1 MKKTKRAKKS
11 RTWVIKQ
18 HRDQFFKKAKVLGY
32 KSRAAFKLIELNKKF
47 NFIKKNSNLLDVGS
61 APGGWSQVASKI
73 ITNGKIL
80 AVDITPMEKID
91 NVIFLNNNFLEE
103 KTQENILKIFE
114 TKIDVVI
121 SDMAENTTG
130 NKSVDSIRTNNLC
143 SEVISFSLKIL
154 NSKGTLICKLFMG
167 EDFLEVKNKAK
178 SNFKKVDFFKPESS
192 RNESKE
198 TYIICSA
205 LKTLMKSKL
214 CMFLLIHFYL
224 IQV

>member
-47 NFIKKNSNLLDVGS
+47 NFIKKNSNLLDIGS
-61 APGGWSQVASKI
+61 TPGGWSQVASKI

-80 AVDITPMEKID
+80 AIDITPMEKLD
-91 NVIFLNNNFLEE
+91 NVMFLNNDFLDE
-103 KTQENILKIFE
+103 KTQEKIIKIFNK
-114 TKIDVVI
+114 KIDVII

-143 SEVISFSLKIL
+143 SEVINYSLKML
-154 NSKGTLICKLFMG
+154 DRKGTLICKLFMG
-167 EDFLEVKNKAK
+167 EDFLEVKNLAK
-178 SNFKKVDFFKPESS
+178 KNFKKVDFFKPESS
-192 RNESKE
+192 RSESKE
-198 TYIICSA
+198 TYIICSL
-205 LKTLMKSKL
+205 LKTL
-214 CMFLLIHFYL
+214 
-224 IQV
+224 

>member
-61 APGGWSQVASKI
+61 TPGGWSQVASKI
-73 ITNGKIL
+73 ITSGKIL
-80 AVDITPMEKID
+80 AVDITPMEKLK
-91 NVIFLNNNFLEE
+91 NVMFLNNDFLEE
-103 KTQENILKIFE
+103 KTQEKILKIFNA
-114 TKIDVVI
+114 KIDVVI

-130 NKSVDSIRTNNLC
+130 NKSIDSIRTNNLC
-143 SEVISFSLKIL
+143 SEVINFSLKIL
-154 NSKGTLICKLFMG
+154 DKKGTLVCKLFMG
-167 EDFLEVKNKAK
+167 DDFLEVKNLAK
-178 SNFKKVDFFKPESS
+178 NNFKKVDFFKPESS

-198 TYIICSA
+198 TYIFCSI
-205 LKTLMKSKL
+205 LKTL
-214 CMFLLIHFYL
+214 
-224 IQV
+224 

>member
-47 NFIKKNSNLLDVGS
+47 NFIKKNSNLLDIGS
-61 APGGWSQVASKI
+61 TPGGWSQVVSKI
-73 ITNGKIL
+73 IKRGKIL
-80 AVDITPMEKID
+80 AVDITPMEKIE
-91 NVIFLNNNFLEE
+91 NVIFLKNNFLEE
-103 KTQENILKIFE
+103 KTQEKILKIFN

-143 SEVISFSLKIL
+143 SEVVNFSLKIL
-154 NSKGTLICKLFMG
+154 GPKGTLVCKLFMG
-167 EDFLEVKNKAK
+167 EDFLEVKNLAK
-178 SNFKKVDFFKPESS
+178 KNFKKVDFFKPESS
-192 RNESKE
+192 RSESKE
-198 TYIICSA
+198 TYIVCS
-205 LKTLMKSKL
+205 LIKTL
-214 CMFLLIHFYL
+214 
-224 IQV
+224 